1 MADVGVVYTLTTPGP
16 DIVFNQF
23 TEPFTGHDQFYI
35 TEIRGLEAPAIRAP
49 TDPVPLGDGN
59 LIHPFY
65 YGATHITIEG
75 VILVDS
81 TQVCNSQV
89 VIRNSMTASLK
100 SALNSILRADGT
112 LTFTPQGSG
121 GQTING
127 LRYEVPLS
135 VPHTSDYRAL
145 EFSFGLVTG
154 TPYA

>member
-1 MADVGVVYTLTTPGP
+1 MADVGVVYTLTTPGT
-16 DIVFNQF
+16 DITFNQW
-23 TEPFTGHDQFYI
+23 TEPFTGRDQFYI
-35 TEIRGLEAPAIRAP
+35 TEIRGLEAPSIRAP
-49 TDPVPLGDGN
+49 IDPVPLGDGN

-75 VILVDS
+75 VIIAGS
-81 TQVCNSQV
+81 ATTMNAEV

-100 SALNSILRADGT
+100 SALNAILRADGS
-112 LTFTPQGSG
+112 LTWTPQGGS

-135 VPHTSDYRAL
+135 MPHTSDYRAL

>member
-1 MADVGVVYTLTTPGP
+1 MADVGVVWTLTTPGT
-16 DIVFNQF
+16 DITFNQY

-35 TEIRGLEAPAIRAP
+35 TEVRGLEGPSIRAP

-65 YGATHITIEG
+65 YGATHVTIEG
-75 VILVDS
+75 IILVQS
-81 TQVCNSQV
+81 TTIMNSIV

-100 SALNSILRADGT
+100 SALNAILRADGT
-112 LTFTPQGSG
+112 LTWTPQGQS
-121 GQTING
+121 GQTVNG

-135 VPHTSDYRAL
+135 MPHSSDYRSL